1 MNKTYKLTALWMMC
15 LMLLSSLSFTA
26 CDDGDD
32 ENTNQYT
39 GGINLNVFG
48 PCPVA
53 RGGVLR
59 FLGSGMDQVTG
70 VIIPGC
76 DEIKEIEVISNEEIR
91 VTVPQTAEVG
101 LVRLNTP
108 KGEIITKT
116 EITYSEPISLESIS
130 PASIKP
136 GNVLTISGEY
146 LNLIKEVIFAEDV
159 VVTSFVSQSRKEIKV
174 TVPAEAQTGK
184 IIISDGAEIP
194 NWIYS
199 DVELNVILPSVAEV
213 TDLTEKKP
221 GDVITIEGSNFD
233 LITKVA
239 MPNGDEVEYTVAD
252 NKLTFTL
259 PENIS
264 NGSIIAIP
272 ASGVEVVIATIGV
285 AIPSEVVAEPATEL
299 RAGNVITLTGK
310 NMELIT
316 NITFPGVVE
325 AVALD
330 AQTETEVK
338 VTMPAAAI
346 SGDMQLNTNSGVSVP
361 VAIVTQKP
369 EFASFAS
376 DAVALASQVTIQGK
390 NMDLVTKV
398 TFTGGAEVTEF
409 TATET
414 EVILT
419 MPSMQ
424 VETGVLTLT
433 MANGETV
440 ETASLTI
447 NAPEACYIPELPG
460 EDVELKG
467 GEVWMVEVV
476 NGDKLTGV
484 QIDGQDVDFI
494 INGNKLYIN
503 GPQMANANS
512 MVKLISSNGEIEYAV
527 AFIPATEIKNS
538 VWSGMVQL
546 SWSAGGRVIIPAS
559 AFENVPAGARMVLCY
574 EQVDQQWDQAQIN
587 YADWSGVNFTEG
599 DIKVNQTLVP
609 TDVYGWTFD
618 KRETTLVLTQEILDN
633 IQAKKGDIDDE
644 NAKGVGILIQGS
656 GLIFTQ
662 IRLEWEI
669 SLEQNLSNCIVYQDD
684 QSQLMPLPIGLT
696 WDDSGRFRILID
708 KEPSIKDMKLVAGKS
723 VMYFYVTGTGQI
735 QINNPGWGAITTVAE
750 WNDPSDKKM
759 ELVLTQDMIDCL
771 TGVNTDGWS
780 TTGFIIQGDGFTI
793 NKVTILP

>member
-1 MNKTYKLTALWMMC
+1 MC

-26 CDDGDD
+26 CDDGED

-76 DEIKEIEVISNEEIR
+76 DEITDIEVVSNEEIR

-233 LITKVA
+233 LITKVN
-239 MPNGDEVEYTVAD
+239 MPNGDEVEYTIAD

-264 NGSIIAIP
+264 DGSIVAIP

-316 NITFPGVVE
+316 NITFPGVAE

-330 AQTETEVK
+330 TQTETEVK

-361 VAIVTQKP
+361 VAIATQKP

-460 EDVELKG
+460 EDAELKG

-484 QIDGQDVDFI
+484 QVDGQDVDFI
-494 INGNKLYIN
+494 INGSKLYIN
-503 GPQMANANS
+503 VPQMANASS

-546 SWSAGGRVIIPAS
+546 SWGVGGRVIIPAS

-587 YADWSGVNFTEG
+587 YADWSGINFTEG

-669 SLEQNLSNCIVYQDD
+669 SLEQNISNCIVNQGD
-684 QSQLMPLPIGLT
+684 QSQVMPLPLGIT

-735 QINNPGWGAITTVAE
+735 QVNDGNWSSFTMIQE
-750 WNDPSDKKM
+750 WNDAADKKM
-759 ELVLTQDMIDCL
+759 ELVLTQDMIDWL
-771 TGVNTDGWS
+771 TGVKSDGWS
-780 TTGFIIQGDGFTI
+780 STGMIIQGDGFTL

>member
-1 MNKTYKLTALWMMC
+1 MNKIYKLSALWMMC

-26 CDDGDD
+26 CDDGED

-76 DEIKEIEVISNEEIR
+76 DEITDIEVVSNEEIR

-221 GDVITIEGSNFD
+221 GNVITIEGSNFD

-285 AIPSEVVAEPATEL
+285 AIPSEIVAEPATEL

-316 NITFPGVVE
+316 NITFPGVAE

-503 GPQMANANS
+503 VPQMANANS

-669 SLEQNLSNCIVYQDD
+669 SLEQNISNCIVNQGD
-684 QSQLMPLPIGLT
+684 QSQVMPLPLGIT

-735 QINNPGWGAITTVAE
+735 QVNDGNWSPFTMIQE
-750 WNDPSDKKM
+750 WNDAADKKM
-759 ELVLTQDMIDCL
+759 ELVLTQDMIDWL
-771 TGVNTDGWS
+771 TGVKSDGWS
-780 TTGFIIQGDGFTI
+780 STGMIIQGDGFTL

>member
-1 MNKTYKLTALWMMC
+1 MNKIYKLSALWMMC

-26 CDDGDD
+26 CDDGED

-76 DEIKEIEVISNEEIR
+76 DEITDIEVVSNEEIR

-199 DVELNVILPSVAEV
+199 DVELNVILPSVAEI

-285 AIPSEVVAEPATEL
+285 AIPSEIVAEPATEL

-316 NITFPGVVE
+316 NITFPGVAE

-494 INGNKLYIN
+494 INSNKLYIN
-503 GPQMANANS
+503 VPQMANANS

-669 SLEQNLSNCIVYQDD
+669 SLNTYIWKGTCGPTNWAGDCIV
-684 QSQLMPLPIGLT
+684 PIGAEEAAL
-696 WDDSGRFRILID
+696 L
-708 KEPSIKDMKLVAGKS
+708 KAGKT
-723 VMYFYVTGTGQI
+723 MGFDFYC
-735 QINNPGWGAITTVAE
+735 
-750 WNDPSDKKM
+750 DPSAGWWQVSYKGTWWTDLPTLSDNGGQKIW
-759 ELVLTQDMIDCL
+759 EYTQDQTNFEYTMTQGDIDIMVQQGGLLFCGNGVVI
-771 TGVNTDGWS
+771 TGVY
-780 TTGFIIQGDGFTI
+780 
-793 NKVTILP
+793 VR

>member
-39 GGINLNVFG
+39 GGINLKVFG

-76 DEIKEIEVISNEEIR
+76 DEITDIEVVSNEEIR

-213 TDLTEKKP
+213 SDLTEKKP

-233 LITKVA
+233 LITKVN
-239 MPNGDEVEYTVAD
+239 MPNGDEVEYTIAD

-264 NGSIIAIP
+264 DGSIVAIP

-316 NITFPGVVE
+316 NITFPGVAE

-338 VTMPAAAI
+338 VTKPAAAI
-346 SGDMQLNTNSGVSVP
+346 SGVMQLNTNSGVSIP

-369 EFASFAS
+369 EFESFAS

-390 NMDLVTKV
+390 NMDLVSKV
-398 TFTGGAEVTEF
+398 TFTGGAEVAEF

-440 ETASLTI
+440 ETTTLTI

-467 GEVWMVEVV
+467 GEVWVVDVE
-476 NGDKLTGV
+476 NADKLTGV
-484 QIDGQDVDFI
+484 QIDGQDVDFLL
-494 INGNKLYIN
+494 NGKTLYIN
-503 GPQMANANS
+503 VPQLANANS
-512 MVKLISSNGEIEYAV
+512 IVKLISENGELEYAV
-527 AFIPATEIKNS
+527 PFIPATNIEIVIFNTLTDI
-538 VWSGMVQL
+538 G
-546 SWSAGGRVIIPAS
+546 SWDEPRVYIPAS
-559 AFENVPAGARMVLCY
+559 EFE
-574 EQVDQQWDQAQIN
+574 
-587 YADWSGVNFTEG
+587 
-599 DIKVNQTLVP
+599 
-609 TDVYGWTFD
+609 
-618 KRETTLVLTQEILDN
+618 REIPS
-633 IQAKKGDIDDE
+633 
-644 NAKGVGILIQGS
+644 NAKLKIYFIQ
-656 GLIFTQ
+656 
-662 IRLEWEI
+662 
-669 SLEQNLSNCIVYQDD
+669 
-684 QSQLMPLPIGLT
+684 
-696 WDDSGRFRILID
+696 
-708 KEPSIKDMKLVAGKS
+708 KDAW
-723 VMYFYVTGTGQI
+723 GQI
-735 QINNPGWGAITTVAE
+735 QINDGNWSNTGITFPELPDDDGNPSCYLTTNNAGGKDVTEKEITLT
-750 WNDPSDKKM
+750 P
-759 ELVLTQDMIDCL
+759 ELVERFRTNNGI
-771 TGVNTDGWS
+771 
-780 TTGFIIQGDGFTI
+780 IIQGSDWIVSKISITYEISLESTIWENEFACAGWNGNQDLAWGGFDWTTI
-793 NKVTILP
+793 KAGSIIRFYYTKAIGWGCISLRHGDSWGGLPSPIPGQYDLPDDVTEGVVEVELPQNVLDDLLTYSGMVITGDNYTLKRITIE